1 MAEIMTL
8 PEAGLLVSP
17 KMLEPLGLHPGDPV
31 AIEIEKNRMTIAPAQ
46 LDLATLN
53 LLELLRLP
61 GGSLKD
67 RALNPDEQISLEDEI
82 GGSIYDDD
90 EGID

>member
-8 PEAGLLVSP
+8 PETGLLVSP

-31 AIEIEKNRMTIAPAQ
+31 VIAVEKDRVTIAPVPIDAATQ
-46 LDLATLN
+46 KLLDH
-53 LLELLRLP
+53 LRLP
-61 GGSLKD
+61 AGALKH
-67 RALNPDEQISLEDEI
+67 RAVNPDDRISLEDEI
-82 GGSIYDDD
+82 GGSIYDDA